1 MDLKKLLAEREAVLK
16 EKETEHLIEVKIEG
30 YSENFKL
37 KVPEREALIELFKTL
52 GIKKFEKEIIDKV
65 FAENMEKALIVIGN
79 FVFDLFI
86 EPNFAEESTELM
98 AQFEVQSRNEILN
111 KFFQPKEI
119 LEIFAITVKRLHK
132 LYEMSENIAVTE
144 IKKKSKKIKTKS

>member
-16 EKETEHLIEVKIEG
+16 EKETEQLIEVKIEG

-37 KVPEREALIELFKTL
+37 KVPEKEALIELFKAL

-79 FVFDLFI
+79 FVFDLKFR
-86 EPNFAEESTELM
+86 AEM
-98 AQFEVQSRNEILN
+98 
-111 KFFQPKEI
+111 KF
-119 LEIFAITVKRLHK
+119 
-132 LYEMSENIAVTE
+132 
-144 IKKKSKKIKTKS
+144 